1 MVETTEDDIWCLRCR
16 IAFSGSIVDPYYY
29 TMNMLYHACK
39 VMSILLFLYYGMTV
53 LVANALVEEFA
64 RFGLVRFR
72 KLTGILELL
81 GSLGLILGYFL
92 PQFTVAAAG
101 GLTLMMGVGVVV
113 RLRCGDSLADA
124 LPAIVML
131 LINLYI
137 VVYALGVG

>member
-1 MVETTEDDIWCLRCR
+1 
-16 IAFSGSIVDPYYY
+16 
-29 TMNMLYHACK
+29 MNMLYQACQ
-39 VMSILLFLYYGMTV
+39 VLSILLFLYYGLAV
-53 LVANALVEEFA
+53 LVGNAMVKDFA

-81 GSLGLILGYFL
+81 GSLGLALGYFV

-101 GLTLMMGVGVVV
+101 GLTLMMVVGVVV

-124 LPAIVML
+124 LPATVML

-137 VVYALGVG
+137 VVYALGVGIIPAR

>member
-1 MVETTEDDIWCLRCR
+1 
-16 IAFSGSIVDPYYY
+16 
-29 TMNMLYHACK
+29 MNMLYQACK
-39 VMSILLFLYYGMTV
+39 VLSILLFLYYGLAV
-53 LVANALVEEFA
+53 LFANAMVAEFA

-72 KLTGILELL
+72 KLTGMLELL

-124 LPAIVML
+124 LPAFAML

-137 VVYALGVG
+137 VVYALGGAR

>member
-1 MVETTEDDIWCLRCR
+1 MTFGAFAAVSLSQDRSSIGTTTPWTALPGVQSSVDSVVSVLRLGR
-16 IAFSGSIVDPYYY
+16 
-29 TMNMLYHACK
+29 
-39 VMSILLFLYYGMTV
+39 
-53 LVANALVEEFA
+53 A
-64 RFGLVRFR
+64 RRQRHGRGVCTLRAGPIR

-81 GSLGLILGYFL
+81 GSLGLILGYFV

-124 LPAIVML
+124 LPAIVIL

-137 VVYALGVG
+137 VVYALGVGMIPAR

>member
-1 MVETTEDDIWCLRCR
+1 
-16 IAFSGSIVDPYYY
+16 
-29 TMNMLYHACK
+29 MNMLYHAFK

-53 LVANALVEEFA
+53 LFANAMVAEFA
-64 RFGLVRFR
+64 RFGLARFR

-124 LPAIVML
+124 LPAFVML

-137 VVYALGVG
+137 VVYALGVR